1 MSSAVEVDRLTKRF
15 GRFVA
20 VNRISFDVAPGEIF
34 GFLGSNGAGK
44 TTAIR
49 VLCGLLPPS
58 EGAAR
63 VLGIDVARDP
73 DGVKRRIGYMSQ
85 RFSLYEDLTPLENI
99 TFFGG
104 VYGLSGGRLASRR
117 DWAVEMA
124 GLADHERILTGDL
137 SGGYRQRLA
146 LACALLHE
154 PHVVFL
160 DEPTGG
166 VDPLSRRS
174 FWEIID
180 HLSTAG
186 TTVFVTTH
194 YLDEAERCHRLAL
207 MHAGNLLALG
217 DLHQLRSIFSGRTVL
232 EIRSPQPM
240 ETLKLLEAE
249 PELEEVS
256 IFGSAL
262 HAVTREE
269 QGVEARLHSLFQ
281 KTGLE
286 PYSMRKILPSLEDVF
301 IKYIR
306 TSSSSESSE
315 RS

>member
-1 MSSAVEVDRLTKRF
+1 MPKAVEVDRLTKRF

-20 VNRISFDVAPGEIF
+20 VNQISFEVAPGEIF

-49 VLCGLLPPS
+49 VLCGLLPTS
-58 EGAAR
+58 GGVAQ

-104 VYGLSGGRLASRR
+104 IYGLSGRQLVSRR

-124 GLADHERILTGDL
+124 ELAGHEKVLTGDL
-137 SGGYRQRLA
+137 AGGYRQRLA

-154 PHVVFL
+154 PRVVFL

-166 VDPLSRRS
+166 VDPLSRRR

-180 HLSTAG
+180 QLSAAG

-217 DLHQLRSIFSGRTVL
+217 DLRRLRSIFSGRTVL
-232 EIRSPQPM
+232 EIRSGQPM
-240 ETLKLLEAE
+240 ETLKLLEAQ

-256 IFGSAL
+256 AFGSAL
-262 HAVTREE
+262 HAVVREE
-269 QGVEARLHSLFQ
+269 QGVEARLQTQFQ
-281 KTGLE
+281 KSGIE

-301 IKYIR
+301 IRYIR
-306 TSSSSESSE
+306 TSSRGEQS
-315 RS
+315 